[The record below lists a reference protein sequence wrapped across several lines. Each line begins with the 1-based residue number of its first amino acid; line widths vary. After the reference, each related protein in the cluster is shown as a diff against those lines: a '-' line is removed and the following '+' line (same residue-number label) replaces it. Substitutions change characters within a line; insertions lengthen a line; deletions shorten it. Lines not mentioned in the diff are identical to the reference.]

1 MIGLAMSAIN
11 ALLRYR
17 ERIDSVLSLKEA
29 GAGLPFMLPPAGIDY
44 SDHFGAMVEFYEQTE
59 QGTLILELQDQ
70 KQEFQQFKADP
81 GGDPELAEI
90 LYVQYFAAAGI
101 TTDKGPGGVVPQ
113 EMGLSQ
119 DMRLAYFVVES
130 HRLSRNP
137 AVTRILL
144 TTADTL
150 LEVAGENAGL
160 FISDNRTRGVVETLL
175 REFAGKYDFD
185 DDDVELI
192 FKRLLGS
199 AVIAAVENRGAIPY
213 DHPALDAFFAAV
225 SDVRGEL
232 GDDFI
237 LEIFNRVGLEKLIST
252 YLVHVAEDPSFITN
266 SDLAKKVLSETL
278 RKLARELKN
287 IQEDPRALLGV
298 LETSIT
304 VAAANVDGILKKEI
318 GEDTLITTVLVAVAR
333 EISASGGPDRA
344 LFKSIAKGELFSAI
358 YKTVLQTISANP
370 EKLAKDGDLDPFVAR
385 FVAGLAGTL
394 SQQKLSD
401 LQKPELIQILASR
414 SLEILSTEPEFIIR
428 NNEFAAK
435 VVGAALAA
443 GASLVKD
450 GLQAEDLVPLSH
462 AAIKAAAGNIALIK
476 MDDRFQAVIV
486 SISKSLSE
494 DRIRGLL
501 SPKGRRDALVA
512 AVHAIAANPRVWGD
526 FEERDL
532 ILPLV
537 EGLVQGLVSDPTNL
551 LSGPVMVEAFR
562 RSLIAAARRGKVL
575 VEGKVTAGAIR
586 ELLLKVMQ
594 EVEIQIGKG
603 IDGENLPEFLERV
616 VLDFLKSPFEPTVEG
631 GVNKIKE
638 LTKNTFKLLDAA

>member
-1 MIGLAMSAIN
+1 
-11 ALLRYR
+11 
-17 ERIDSVLSLKEA
+17 
-29 GAGLPFMLPPAGIDY
+29 MLPPAGIDY
-44 SDHFGAMVEFYEQTE
+44 SDYFEAMVEFYEKTE
-59 QGTLILELQDQ
+59 RGKLILELGGQ
-70 KQEFQQFKADP
+70 KQQFEQFKNNP
-81 GGDPELAEI
+81 GGDLVLAEY

-101 TTDKGPGGVVPQ
+101 TPDRGPDGVVLQ
-113 EMGLSQ
+113 DMGLSQ

-160 FISDNRTRGVVETLL
+160 FISDARTRGVVETLL
-175 REFAGKYDFD
+175 SEFAGKYDFD
-185 DDDVELI
+185 DDNVELI

-225 SDVRGEL
+225 SDVRREL

-252 YLVHVAEDPSFITN
+252 YLVHIAEDPSFITN
-266 SDLAKKVLSETL
+266 HDLAKKVLSETL
-278 RKLARELKN
+278 RKLAKELKN

-318 GEDTLITTVLVAVAR
+318 GEDTLITTVLMAVAK
-333 EISASGGPDRA
+333 EIAASGGPDRA

-358 YKTVLQTISANP
+358 YKTVLQAISANP
-370 EKLAKDGDLDPFVAR
+370 EKLARDGELDPFVAR

-394 SQQKLSD
+394 SQQELAD
-401 LQKPELIQILASR
+401 LQKPELIQVLASR

-435 VVGAALAA
+435 IVGAVLAA
-443 GASLVKD
+443 AAGVVKD
-450 GLQAEDLVPLSH
+450 GLQVEDLVPLSH
-462 AAIKAAAGNIALIK
+462 AMIKAAAGNIALVEI
-476 MDDRFQAVIV
+476 DDRFQAVIV
-486 SISKSLSE
+486 SIGKSLSE
-494 DRIRGLL
+494 DRIREVL
-501 SPKGRRDALVA
+501 SPIRRRDALVA
-512 AVHAIAANPRVWGD
+512 VVHAIATNPKVWGD
-526 FEERDL
+526 FEELDL
-532 ILPLV
+532 VIPLV
-537 EGLVQGLVSDPTNL
+537 EGLLQGLVSDPTNL

-562 RSLIAAARRGKVL
+562 RSLGAAARRGKVL
-575 VEGKVTAGAIR
+575 VEEKVTAAEIR
-586 ELLLKVMQ
+586 QLLVTVMQ
-594 EVEIQIGKG
+594 KVETQIGRG

-616 VLDFLKSPFEPTVEG
+616 VVEFLKSPFKPTGDG
-631 GVNKIKE
+631 GENKIRE
-638 LTKNTFKLLDAA
+638 LATKTLKLLDAA